1 MPSTPLKILLV
12 EDNPHDA
19 ELVLRELR
27 RAGFDFEYQRVDTE
41 EDYLKHLH
49 EGLDLI
55 LSDYLMPQ
63 FNGLRA
69 LELLKERGLD
79 VPFIIVSGSIGED
92 IAVAAMKQGVADYL
106 LKDRLARLGLSINHA
121 LTVGRVRRERRQAE
135 NKIQNQLRELQRW
148 HEATL
153 GREERILELKN
164 EVNELLIKQ
173 SLPPRYFSPTQS

>member
-1 MPSTPLKILLV
+1 MAQKINILIVEDSPTDAALLV
-12 EDNPHDA
+12 
-19 ELVLRELR
+19 RELG
-27 RAGFDFEYQRVDTE
+27 RAGFDPVWQRVDTE
-41 EDYLKHLH
+41 AEYLRHLQA
-49 EGLDLI
+49 GLDLV
-55 LSDYLMPQ
+55 LSDYQMPQ

-69 LELLKERGLD
+69 LELLRKSGLE